1 MEIYIYIYIYNL
13 GFRLLCNT
21 SDNLLDLNKGPMQPI
36 IGMVGVWKWKFF
48 IFYVVVQMQS
58 HL

>member
-1 MEIYIYIYIYNL
+1 MEKYIYNL

-36 IGMVGVWKWKFF
+36 IGMVGVWKWRFF